1 VTYLCL
7 VQIEPWSR
15 GDLLAAWAL
24 GLAVVGVIAGLYTLH
39 RGNLNAS
46 VASMIP
52 LNAEIR
58 EAWKRYLESYPTPDK
73 LNDATPTQI
82 RAFIR
87 ENDTQLEYLMNV
99 LEIAAA
105 TSVEGTLIGVSNE
118 LMSGYVDRTLNSLL
132 SDGYASVRI
141 KGLLQD
147 SQTFIYIRR
156 FLNKQIPLSVIQ
168 VPTWYIVPKVSWFTR
183 LRSFLRV

>member
-1 VTYLCL
+1 MTYLCM

-15 GDLLAAWAL
+15 GDVFAGWAL
-24 GLAVVGVIAGLYTLH
+24 GLTAVGIIAALYTLH

-58 EAWKRYLESYPTPDK
+58 EAWKRYLESYPTSEK
-73 LNDATPTQI
+73 LKDATPSQL

-99 LEIAAA
+99 IEIAAA

-118 LMSGYVDRTLNSLL
+118 LISGYVDRTLNSLL
-132 SDGYASVRI
+132 SDSYASVRI

-156 FLNKQIPLSVIQ
+156 FLNKQIPLSVIK
-168 VPTWYIVPKVSWFTR
+168 VPTWYMVPKVSWFAR
-183 LRSFLRV
+183 FRSFLRV